1 MRGRGSQRLP
11 TSMVESFSTDLPA
24 RKIYWRELLFELYI
38 LLGGYDTKLLH
49 MIPFLLEWGEEIDL
63 FCVCVAETII
73 IVINIISVCVAET
86 IIIVINIIV
95 YCCGGSV
102 SKSQSEWV
110 Q

>member
-1 MRGRGSQRLP
+1 MGGRGSQRLP

-73 IVINIISVCVAET
+73 IVINII
-86 IIIVINIIV
+86 V